1 MQLSLASLGIIAPIS
16 HLCKLACHQ
25 AHYSWTIICPCIFP
39 DQYHWMHFI
48 TIWIDMEGGLFIKC
62 ILYFHLYDLYPNRNV
77 FYIVSISLWS
87 MKVNE
92 EGRKRSQWTLNNE
105 HPTNDKLLLYDIC
118 IMYIVCEPSMYKFYT
133 LIKCWQKKTCSSC
146 LAETQTLHFFS
157 EFVLHRALFVLLS
170 KSCANVENSALAL

>member
-133 LIKCWQKKTCSSC
+133 LIKCWQKKCSHNHS
-146 LAETQTLHFFS
+146 LIITREGLILTLS
-157 EFVLHRALFVLLS
+157 ICSILQGWIQRASLP
-170 KSCANVENSALAL
+170 AG

>member
-157 EFVLHRALFVLLS
+157 EFVLHRALFVLL
-170 KSCANVENSALAL
+170 